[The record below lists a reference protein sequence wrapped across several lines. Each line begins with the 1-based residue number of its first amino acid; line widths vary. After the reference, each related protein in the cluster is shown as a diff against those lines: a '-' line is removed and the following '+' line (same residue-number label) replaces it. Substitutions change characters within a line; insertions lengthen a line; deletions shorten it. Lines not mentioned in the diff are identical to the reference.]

1 MRIALPDIFME
12 PGTARLYH
20 ILSRNAMIFRIK
32 DSNFQ
37 KKKRTFQRVKCPA
50 GLRNDSERIPTNFII
65 MGFLRGICPLSRG
78 LGTESP

>member
-1 MRIALPDIFME
+1 MMQPGIFME

-37 KKKRTFQRVKCPA
+37 K
-50 GLRNDSERIPTNFII
+50 DSERIPTNFII

-78 LGTESP
+78 LGMCYPLNGKGINQTE